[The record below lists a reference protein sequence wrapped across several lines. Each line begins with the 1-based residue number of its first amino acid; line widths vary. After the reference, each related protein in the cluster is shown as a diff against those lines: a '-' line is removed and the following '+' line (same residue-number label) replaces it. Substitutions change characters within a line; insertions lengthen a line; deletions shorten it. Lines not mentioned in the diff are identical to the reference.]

1 MKLLF
6 SMLFAAASL
15 GLSAAPELSDM
26 PVGTDRAWLIKGRG
40 EVEAKLN
47 RGPAGGRKD
56 VASFSYD
63 FTRCPDRR
71 NSFVRVELGQ
81 ELAGMPQEFMLEL
94 RSDAPERELP
104 LAVWIHDRS
113 GEVYLMR
120 FKLKGEGW
128 QTVRVP
134 MMRAAAWKSGDG
146 NGKPDLPLRFAGILL
161 DMPGENAKGVL
172 EIGTITVKSDLEPV
186 EVTGYPALEKYFSG
200 GRRPV
205 LKLNLSSRNKFP
217 LSDYGYTLKAVDL
230 YSGKTVLEKSGS
242 FKGMQRFPEEVEL
255 DVPYGLIQVEYT
267 VTRGDVRP
275 IYFKGSFSHFMP
287 EKLSEEP
294 AVRAWEYEY
303 SPLGGVFGSLSPGD
317 ANVYGAGWIRFE
329 HPNWRDNETA
339 PGRYDF
345 AGMKAKMQPFIDAN
359 VRPVILQCLYHYP
372 EFPELTDPNR
382 FPIGY
387 GRHFQREA
395 AALRGVTRHFE
406 LGNEDN
412 GHTKFLYTE
421 VARHAAAGIRS
432 QQPLAVLANSGTA
445 HIDYNWLEFQR
456 SRGLLELLDVL
467 CVHPY
472 TNNSTPSQE
481 VGPEKGKIYGKL
493 TQLNDIVDAA
503 GGMKLLWSTEYGWP
517 NSSRPGGEHDRA
529 DLYVREMLIGDMAGL
544 EINGLYT
551 WDRDYGIVGRPS
563 GVSIQTFARMR
574 EGRRLAGFYREGDIY
589 VAVYERDGNAT
600 AAVWTP
606 EAGTRPNPVRGGAYF
621 DLFGNPQKEN
631 EVKISQS
638 PVYVRNAEKS
648 VLDRARANTVKIA
661 RQRLEKNTRRPA
673 DNGGGAGLI
682 GGLEAWSRGQGAI
695 SQQEQT
701 VIARRLDHALA
712 QARLD
717 GSLPA
722 SKADFAERRAELE
735 KKVAA
740 ANANLEDIPSVRYL
754 LNLGAKLEAE
764 SALMKDPVNPVN
776 SMAKLVY
783 DLAGR
788 FARDGYRVQY
798 AVFANLYMRQGE
810 ALKERLVFVPGR
822 RTSTRARVSSYAPEK
837 IEATVRPVLPP
848 GWKSVPESRKVEVSP
863 DEPVFAD
870 FQIEC
875 PARPAERNL
884 LQLSVELPG
893 RPAMIT
899 GFNDLEI
906 VPALTVEAEP
916 VAGAL
921 PDTPLTLTVR
931 NRESAAVSGDAV
943 VNTPD
948 GNQEL
953 ARFRIPELAPYKEL
967 KIPVKL
973 AKITPEVAK
982 VWRVAVRF
990 KLDDGREFS
999 VPADLDFVH
1008 ASAAAKPPQ
1017 IDSKL
1022 GEWSR
1027 AFPLRIDKAE
1037 YTRGSYGDGW
1047 TPEDCS
1053 AVSMLMWDRNYLYF
1067 AAEVKDQTFNQ
1078 QFTGDSTWQQDS
1090 IQIIFAD
1097 PAERKPFQINL
1108 ALTPAGP
1115 QAWGDRLLAEAAV
1128 AIEYRDGKIH
1138 YEAAI
1143 PWSVFPGGLKRA
1155 AEKREFLYGIA
1166 VNDDDAIVPRRFLER
1181 FEGSIVHGK
1190 KVDSFARV
1198 TLGGEPPQAVD
1209 DGTVFE
1215 DDFSA
1220 DAAGKAPLKWFYHRN
1235 NLPESSIRVVDA
1247 PDAKGGRAL
1256 RLDNRTGNKPNH
1268 FAICI
1273 AELQL
1278 VPGAEYEL
1286 SARVGNVPEG
1296 ADSTIGVCADK
1307 WGNKSQSYMK
1317 LPPGAG
1323 WQTVRKLFRAP
1334 VNGSLNLIIRN
1345 TTAFDGMLID
1355 SITVRRKK

>member
-1 MKLLF
+1 MLL
-6 SMLFAAASL
+6 AAASF
-15 GLSAAPELSDM
+15 GLSAAPEFAEM
-26 PVGTDRAWLIKGRG
+26 PVGTDGAWLIRGRG
-40 EVEAKLN
+40 EVDAKLG
-47 RGPAGGRKD
+47 RGPAGGREEA
-56 VASFSYD
+56 VSLSYD
-63 FTRCPDRR
+63 FSRCPDRR
-71 NSFVRVELGQ
+71 NSFARVEFGRDLV
-81 ELAGMPQEFMLEL
+81 GMPQEFSLEL
-94 RSDAPERELP
+94 RSDVPERELP
-104 LAVWIHDRS
+104 LALWIHDRS

-120 FKLKGEGW
+120 FKFRGDGW
-128 QTVRVP
+128 QTVKVP

-161 DMPGENAKGVL
+161 DMPGENAKGTVD
-172 EIGTITVKSDLEPV
+172 IGKISVTADLEPV
-186 EVTGYPALEKYFSG
+186 EILGYPSLEKYVDK
-200 GRRPV
+200 GRRPA
-205 LKLNLSSRNKFP
+205 LKLNLTSREKFP
-217 LSDYGYTLKAVDL
+217 LSDYRYSLRATDL
-230 YSGKTVLEKSGS
+230 YSGRRVLETGGS
-242 FKGMQRFPEEVEL
+242 FEGMAQFPEEIAF
-255 DVPYGLIQVEYT
+255 DVPYGQIQVEFE

-275 IYFKGSFSHFMP
+275 IYYKGSFAHFMP
-287 EKLSEEP
+287 EGLSEDP

-317 ANVYGAGWIRFE
+317 ANVYGASWIRFE

-339 PGRYDF
+339 PGTYDF
-345 AGMKAKMQPFIDAN
+345 AGMRAKMQPFLDAN

-382 FPIGY
+382 FALGY
-387 GRHFQREA
+387 GRHFRQEA
-395 AALRGVTRHFE
+395 AALKGMTRYFE

-421 VARHAAAGIRS
+421 VARHAAAAIRS

-456 SRGLLELLDVL
+456 SRGLLEHLDAL

-481 VGPEKGKIYGKL
+481 VGPEKGKVYEKL

-503 GGMKLLWSTEYGWP
+503 GGMKQLWSTEYGWP
-517 NSSRPGGEHDRA
+517 NSSRPNGEHDRA
-529 DLYVREMLIGDMAGL
+529 DLYVREMIIGDMAGL
-544 EINGLYT
+544 DINGLYT
-551 WDRDYGIVGRPS
+551 WDRDYGIVGRPA
-563 GVSIQTFARMR
+563 GVAIQTYTRMR
-574 EGRRLAGFYREGDIY
+574 EGRRLAGFYREGGLWI
-589 VAVYERDGNAT
+589 AVYERDGNAT
-600 AAVWTP
+600 AVVWTP
-606 EAGTRPNPVRGGAYF
+606 EAGTFPNPVRGGAYF
-621 DLFGNPQKEN
+621 DLFGNPLKEN

-648 VLDRARANTVKIA
+648 VLDRARANTVKIV
-661 RQRLEKNTRRPA
+661 RQRLEKNTRRTA
-673 DNGGGAGLI
+673 DSGSGAALFS
-682 GGLEAWSRGQGAI
+682 GLEAWSRAQGAV
-695 SQQEQT
+695 SQREQT

-722 SKADFAERRAELE
+722 SKADFAARRADLE
-735 KKVAA
+735 KKVVE

-754 LNLGAKLEAE
+754 LNSGAKLEAE
-764 SALMKDPVNPVN
+764 SALMKNPVNPVN
-776 SMAKLVY
+776 TMAKLVY
-783 DLAGR
+783 DLADR
-788 FARDGYRVQY
+788 FARDGCRVQY

-822 RTSTRARVSSYAPEK
+822 RTAVRARVSSYAPEK
-837 IEATVRPVLPP
+837 VEAVVRPVLPE
-848 GWKSVPESRKVEVSP
+848 GWKAFPESRKVEVGP
-863 DEPVFAD
+863 EEPVFAD

-875 PARPAERNL
+875 PPRPAERNL
-884 LQLSVELPG
+884 LRLSVELPG
-893 RPAMIT
+893 RPAMVT
-899 GFNDLEI
+899 GFNDLEV

-921 PDTPLTLTVR
+921 PDTPLALVVR
-931 NRESAAVSGDAV
+931 NRESAAVSGEAV

-953 ARFRIPELAPYKEL
+953 ARFKVPELAPYKDVT
-967 KIPVKL
+967 IPVKL
-973 AKITPEVAK
+973 AKVTPEMAK
-982 VWRVAVRF
+982 EWRVAVRF

-1008 ASAAAKPPQ
+1008 ATAAANPP
-1017 IDSKL
+1017 
-1022 GEWSR
+1022 
-1027 AFPLRIDKAE
+1027 RIDARLDEWNRALPLKINKAE

-1053 AVSMLMWDRNYLYF
+1053 AVSMLMWDRNCLYF

-1097 PAERKPFQINL
+1097 AEERKPFQINL

-1115 QAWGDRLLAEAAV
+1115 QAWGDKLLTDAAV
-1128 AIEYRDGKIH
+1128 SVEYRDGKIH

-1143 PWSVFPGGLKRA
+1143 PWRVFPGKLRDA
-1155 AEKREFLYGIA
+1155 VEKREFLYGIA

-1198 TLGGEPPQAVD
+1198 TLGGEPPEAVD
-1209 DGTVFE
+1209 DGIVFE
-1215 DDFSA
+1215 DDFAA

-1235 NLPESSIRVVDA
+1235 NLPENSIRVVDA
-1247 PDAKGGRAL
+1247 ADAKGGKAL
-1256 RLDNRTGNKPNH
+1256 RLDNRIGNKPNH

-1273 AELQL
+1273 VELQL

-1286 SARVGNVPEG
+1286 TARVKNVPEG
-1296 ADSTIGVCADK
+1296 ANGTIGVCADK
-1307 WGNKSQSYMK
+1307 WGNKSQSYAK
-1317 LPPGAG
+1317 LPPAPG
-1323 WQTVRKLFRAP
+1323 WQEIRKSFRAP
-1334 VNGSLNLIIRN
+1334 VNGNLNLIIRN
-1345 TTAFDGMLID
+1345 TVAFDGMLID
-1355 SITVRRKK
+1355 SIRVERKK